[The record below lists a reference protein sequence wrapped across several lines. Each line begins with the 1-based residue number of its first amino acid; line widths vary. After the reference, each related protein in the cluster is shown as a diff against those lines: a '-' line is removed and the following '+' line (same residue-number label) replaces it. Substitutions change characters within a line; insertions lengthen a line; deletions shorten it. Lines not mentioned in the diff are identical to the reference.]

1 MGLRADHALK
11 AAWPRGDSSSVH
23 SVQLFRSA
31 QTPRPAILPLGF
43 LLAYVAFSILAYSW
57 TTTTGGLAVLWPC
70 NGILA
75 AALLLLPRSQ
85 ALVILMLCGVTDLI
99 CSYQTG
105 SAVDRALL
113 IAGCD
118 ILEALVAAFMIRRV
132 CGAALDMTSVAR
144 VRSFTLFAALPATLV
159 VGTLGALLAFQ
170 GDFLKIWP
178 TWVLGDYLGMIT
190 GAPAAL
196 LLARFSR
203 YDRGGRA
210 GPLERLGLIGMM
222 TLVTIGIFTTPLPLL
237 FLIFPIGLLVVIR
250 ITPPYAMLGVTL
262 MALATAGATIEGYGP
277 IAAATPASIGDRVLF
292 LQFFLATILLSCL
305 ILSSVLAQRGR
316 AQAGLRRALAASR
329 QARREAV
336 AAAGA
341 KGRFLAVMSHEM
353 RTPLNGITG
362 YAQLLTNRSDLPP
375 DARAQI
381 AVMQTSSQVLLSL
394 ISDVLDYSRVEN
406 GNLELSIAPFSLAD
420 LTRATSEVVRPSL
433 DGGAVRLDLDL
444 KAAEGLTHLG
454 DARRIGQV
462 LLNLLGNAAK
472 FTDHGAISVSLTVEP
487 VGEVP
492 GDESAPDH
500 DRVRIT
506 VADTGIGIPADKTE
520 GLFTP
525 FSQVD
530 GGSTRSFA
538 GAGLGLAIVRSL
550 VEIMGGEV
558 GVESTE
564 GCGSRFWFDLPLTRT
579 QIAPAALAEPTALP
593 VSAGPLRH
601 VLVVDDHPVNRQV
614 AMLMLD
620 AAGFSVETVDNGE
633 QAVAAVRDGAFDLVF
648 MDLHMPVM
656 DGLTAARAIRD
667 LPGKR
672 GQVPI
677 IAMTAAALPEDIALC
692 DAAGMDGHI
701 AKPIEHA
708 ELLDTALSATRRRAA

>member
-1 MGLRADHALK
+1 
-11 AAWPRGDSSSVH
+11 VH
-23 SVQLFRSA
+23 RVQLFRPA

-43 LLAYVAFSILAYSW
+43 LLAYVGFSIIAYAW

-75 AALLLLPRSQ
+75 AALLLLPRPQ
-85 ALVILMLCGVTDLI
+85 ALVVLLLCGVTDLI
-99 CSYQTG
+99 CAYQTG
-105 SAVDRALL
+105 SAADRAVL
-113 IAGCD
+113 IAACD
-118 ILEALVAAFMIRRV
+118 ILEALVAAVLIRRV
-132 CGAALDMTSVAR
+132 CGAGLDMTSVAR
-144 VRSFTLFAALPATLV
+144 VRSFALFAALPATLV
-159 VGTLGALLAFQ
+159 VGTLGALLAFHTH
-170 GDFLKIWP
+170 FLKIWP

-196 LLARFSR
+196 MLARFSR
-203 YDRGGRA
+203 YDRGAPA
-210 GPLERLGLIGMM
+210 GPAERAALIGMM
-222 TLVTIGIFTTPLPLL
+222 TVVTAVIFSTPMPLL
-237 FLIFPIGLLVVIR
+237 FLIFPLGLLVVIR
-250 ITPPYAMLGVTL
+250 ISPPYALLGVML
-262 MALATAGATIEGYGP
+262 MALATAGATIEGHGP
-277 IAAATPASIGDRVLF
+277 IAAATPHAIGDRILF
-292 LQFFLATILLSCL
+292 LQFFLATVLLSSL
-305 ILSSVLAQRGR
+305 VLSSVLAQRGR
-316 AQAGLRRALAASR
+316 AQAGLRRALTASR

-362 YAQLLTNRSDLPP
+362 YAQLLAARSDLPA

-406 GNLELSIAPFSLAD
+406 GHLELSVAPFNLAN
-420 LTRATSEVVRPSL
+420 LTRATAEVVRPSL
-433 DGGAVRLDLDL
+433 AGRAVRLDLDL
-444 KAAEGLTHLG
+444 QAAEGLTHLG

-472 FTDHGAISVSLTVEP
+472 FTDRGAITVSLAVAP
-487 VGEVP
+487 VA
-492 GDESAPDH
+492 DDQADL
-500 DRVRIT
+500 DRLRIT
-506 VADTGIGIPADKTE
+506 VADTGIGIPADKIE
-520 GLFTP
+520 GLFSP

-550 VEIMGGEV
+550 VQLMGGEV
-558 GVESTE
+558 GVESVE
-564 GCGSRFWFDLPLTRT
+564 GRGSRFWFDLTLPRT
-579 QIAPAALAEPTALP
+579 ESAPEAVPAPETAAVA
-593 VSAGPLRH
+593 AGPLRH

-620 AAGFSVETVDNGE
+620 AAGFRVETADNGE
-633 QAVAAVRDGAFDLVF
+633 EAVAAVRDGAFDLVF

-667 LPGKR
+667 LPGDR

-708 ELLDTALSATRRRAA
+708 ELLETALSAARRQAA

>member
-1 MGLRADHALK
+1 MPGVA
-11 AAWPRGDSSSVH
+11 RGDSSSVH
-23 SVQLFRSA
+23 RLQLFRPA
-31 QTPRPAILPLGF
+31 QTPRPAFLPLGF
-43 LLAYVAFSILAYSW
+43 LLAYVAFSILAYAL
-57 TTTTGGLAVLWPC
+57 TTSTGGLAVLWPC

-75 AALLLLPRSQ
+75 AALLLLPRQQ
-85 ALVILMLCGVTDLI
+85 ALVVWLLCGLTDVI
-99 CSYQTG
+99 CAYETG
-105 SAVDRALL
+105 SALDRALL
-113 IAGCD
+113 IAACD
-118 ILEALVAAFMIRRV
+118 LLESTLAAILIRRV

-144 VRSFTLFAALPATLV
+144 VRSFVLFAALPAALA
-159 VGTLGALLAFQ
+159 VGTLGAALAFNTS
-170 GDFLKIWP
+170 FAKIWP

-190 GAPAAL
+190 GTPAAL

-203 YDRGGRA
+203 YDRAAPA
-210 GPLERLGLIGMM
+210 GAVERV
-222 TLVTIGIFTTPLPLL
+222 TLVLLMGAVTALIFTTPLPLL
-237 FLIFPIGLLVVIR
+237 FLVFPIGLLVVIR
-250 ITPPYAMLGVTL
+250 ISPPYAMLGVTL
-262 MALATAGATIEGYGP
+262 MALAMTGATIRGFGP
-277 IAAATPASIGDRVLF
+277 IAAATPGDIGQRILF
-292 LQFFLATILLSCL
+292 LQFFLATVLLSCL

-336 AAAGA
+336 DAAGA

-362 YAQLLTNRSDLPP
+362 YAQLLAARGDLPAE
-375 DARAQI
+375 ARAQI

-394 ISDVLDYSRVEN
+394 ISDVLDYSRVDN
-406 GNLELSIAPFSLAD
+406 GNLELAAGPFSLINLARD
-420 LTRATSEVVRPSL
+420 TAQVVRPSL
-433 DGGAVRLDLDL
+433 GGRAVRLELDL
-444 KAAEGLTHLG
+444 AGLAGLIHLG

-472 FTDHGAISVSLTVEP
+472 FTDRGAITLSAAR
-487 VGEVP
+487 VP
-492 GDESAPDH
+492 DEASGT

-506 VADTGIGIPADKTE
+506 VADTGIGIPADKIA
-520 GLFTP
+520 GLFMP

-550 VEIMGGEV
+550 VQLMGGEV
-558 GVESTE
+558 GVDSVE
-564 GCGSRFWFDLPLTRT
+564 GQGSRFWFELTLPRT
-579 QIAPAALAEPTALP
+579 TEAPASAPALP
-593 VSAGPLRH
+593 DLTQPLGPARH

-614 AMLMLD
+614 AMLMLG
-620 AAGFSVETVDNGE
+620 AAGFQVETADNGAE
-633 QAVAAVRDGAFDLVF
+633 AVAAVRDGGFDLVF

-656 DGLTAARAIRD
+656 DGLAAARAIRD
-667 LPGKR
+667 LPGAP

-708 ELLDTALSATRRRAA
+708 ELLDTALNAARRRAA